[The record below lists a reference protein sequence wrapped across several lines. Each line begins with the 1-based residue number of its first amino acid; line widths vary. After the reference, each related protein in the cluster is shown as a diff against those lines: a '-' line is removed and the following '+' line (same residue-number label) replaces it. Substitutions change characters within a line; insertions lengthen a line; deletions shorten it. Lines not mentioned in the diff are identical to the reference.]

1 MESSSEKIENI
12 RNSIQR
18 YLDKHP
24 QASDTV
30 EGVMVWLE
38 RQNFDDT
45 LSLVKKVLDQLVEEG
60 TLSRLVQMNGREI
73 FSVPSKIKSSSRA
86 K

>member
-1 MESSSEKIENI
+1 MESNSEKIENI

>member
-1 MESSSEKIENI
+1 MESNSEKIENI

-60 TLSRLVQMNGREI
+60 TLSRLV
-73 FSVPSKIKSSSRA
+73 
-86 K
+86 